1 MLFHIAFHQ
10 PAISKCNIGDRDDVI
25 KNHKNLI
32 TSFDC
37 KQMGPSRV
45 GNCACTA
52 GTLGPKGDRHGT
64 SPQNNVML
72 LGFCHLTNSLLIMG
86 RKRRPEELKNLQFLF
101 CKGFERYQHC

>member
-32 TSFDC
+32 ISFDC

-45 GNCACTA
+45 GDCACTA

-64 SPQNNVML
+64 SPQKQY
-72 LGFCHLTNSLLIMG
+72 S
-86 RKRRPEELKNLQFLF
+86 
-101 CKGFERYQHC
+101 Y